1 MGPMQLSNVN
11 WIVNSQIGD
20 LDRVMTNTTDG
31 QDLNIDPT
39 VTLPTNGTV
48 IVNAWAQMT
57 LT

>member
-31 QDLNIDPT
+31 QEVNIDHT
-39 VTLPTNGTV
+39 LTLPTNGTV